1 MRCRGAAGPRSP
13 EEIRC
18 IVASS
23 CHSLRPRRAGGQALT
38 ETPTRTAPRARATLR
53 TVAAA
58 TGLAVTTVSRALAN
72 DPRIAAATRALVA
85 EAARLQGYVPDRAA
99 QRLRTGR
106 TKVVQLLL
114 NLDHEFLGVAQD
126 MIGGIS
132 QALAGTGYSVTIFP
146 DILRSDRLAAVRQIV
161 ENRLGDG
168 LIFNRTEPFDP
179 RVRYLSE
186 QGFPFVCHGRTEFVT
201 PHPFVDYDNESF
213 ARQALARLVAK
224 GRERVLIVLPP
235 ARYTFHQHLR
245 YGVVSAA
252 RAAGIT
258 WEIPE
263 TVTLDTPPDETVEWM
278 KGRLAAP
285 DRPDGII
292 CVGEVAA
299 IAALA
304 AVADSGLRLGQ
315 DIDIV
320 AKRASAI
327 FGLLRPRIDTMFED
341 LRETG
346 RAMGETLLRS
356 MAGEPPETLQI
367 LHAPKVEF
375 D

>member
-1 MRCRGAAGPRSP
+1 MHFVVIDCANP
-13 EEIRC
+13 ET
-18 IVASS
+18 
-23 CHSLRPRRAGGQALT
+23 GGRALT
-38 ETPTRTAPRARATLR
+38 DTLTRPTPRPRATLR

-85 EAARLQGYVPDRAA
+85 EAARQQGYVPDRAA

-114 NLDHEFLGVAQD
+114 NLDHEFLGFTHD
-126 MIGGIS
+126 LIGGLG

-146 DILRSDRLAAVRQIV
+146 DILQSDRLAAIRQIV

-168 LIFNRTEPFDP
+168 VIFNRTEPFDP

-186 QGFPFVCHGRTEFVT
+186 HGFPFVCHGRTEFTT

-213 ARQALARLVAK
+213 ARQAVARLVAK
-224 GRERVLIVLPP
+224 GRERLLIVLPP

-245 YGVVSAA
+245 YGVVAAA
-252 RAAGIT
+252 RAAGVA
-258 WEIPE
+258 WEIPGD
-263 TVTLDTPPDETVEWM
+263 VTLDTPPTETVAWL
-278 KGRLAAP
+278 KARLAAP

-299 IAALA
+299 IGALA
-304 AVADSGLRLGQ
+304 AVSDSGLRLGA
-315 DIDIV
+315 DIDLV

-327 FGLLRPRIDTMFED
+327 FDLMRPRIDTMFED
-341 LRETG
+341 LWETG
-346 RAMGETLLRS
+346 RAMGEILLRS
-356 MAGEPPETLQI
+356 MAGEPPEALQV
-367 LHAPKVEF
+367 LQVPRVEF
-375 D
+375 V